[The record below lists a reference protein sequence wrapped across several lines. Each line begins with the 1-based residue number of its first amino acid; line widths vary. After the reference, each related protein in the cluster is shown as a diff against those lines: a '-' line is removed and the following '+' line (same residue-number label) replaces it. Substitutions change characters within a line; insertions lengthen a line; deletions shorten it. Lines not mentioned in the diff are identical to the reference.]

1 MEPRTVI
8 ASRPRVSRTPLGD
21 VVTVRKVV
29 EDNGCVWE
37 SVTLECPLETVEP
50 GQTWPEHTSGI
61 VTVDGCDYNARGY
74 PRPERKQ

>member
-29 EDNGCVWE
+29 EDDGWLWE
-37 SVTLECPLETVEP
+37 SITLECPIELSEP
-50 GQTWPEHTSGI
+50 GRTWPES
-61 VTVDGCDYNARGY
+61 
-74 PRPERKQ
+74 KQ